1 MKISVLAPALLL
13 TAAIS
18 LTGCSGDDGPT
29 SANDPAAGG
38 GAGAKPAPPTAVP
51 AAPGQVRSA
60 NLATVMDTGSGA
72 ELCLGAI
79 AESYPPQCSG
89 PAITNW
95 VWKDYR
101 GTFEQQG
108 STRWAT
114 YAVTGTWDGTAFTVT
129 EAIMGAL
136 WDPMRLEPPVLAEPS
151 VDYTAAELEAIS
163 EGLSDELPGYQG
175 SYPDQDGHVLADVT
189 YDDGT
194 LQAWADEAYGDDV
207 VVISGALVDAG

>member
-1 MKISVLAPALLL
+1 MKISLLAPALLL
-13 TAAIS
+13 TAAVS
-18 LTGCSGDDGPT
+18 LAGCSGDDGPST
-29 SANDPAAGG
+29 ATDPA
-38 GAGAKPAPPTAVP
+38 GAGAAKPTPPTAIP

-60 NLATVMDTGSGA
+60 NLATVMDTGDGV

-114 YAVTGTWDGTAFTVT
+114 YAVTGSWDGTSFAVT

-136 WDPMRLEPPVLAEPS
+136 WDPMRLEPPVLPEPGTTYS
-151 VDYTAAELEAIS
+151 QAELETIS

-175 SYPDQDGHVLADVT
+175 SYADQEGHVLADVT

-194 LQAWADEAYGDDV
+194 LQAYVDEAYGDNV
-207 VVISGALVDAG
+207 VVVSGALVDVE